1 MDEQGREA
9 IAEWDD
15 RSFSDGFAGLRRI
28 VDDGFSGAVTDGA
41 GWLFLV
47 DGRVVGVVDATLDAF
62 ADASGTVY
70 RAPDDALPVLFAMRD
85 RPLVHI

>member
-1 MDEQGREA
+1 MDAQRREA
-9 IAEWDD
+9 ITEWDD

-28 VDDGFSGAVTDGA
+28 VTDGFSGAATDGV

-47 DGRVVGVVDATLDAF
+47 DGRVVGAVDATVDDF

-70 RAPDDALPVLFAMRD
+70 KSPDEALPVLFAMQE
-85 RPLVHI
+85 LGG